1 MQNPKRAL
9 ELKNDINSKFE
20 NVKNQISDLQDQY
33 SSSLDSEVK
42 NELSEKIK
50 ELNNQLNDMKG
61 IHSNYFNKF
70 ENGNVNTDVESS
82 MSFYEKYKSQ
92 IDESFAKANNKANE
106 ISDILNNKKDNF
118 MDNNPI
124 INLIKDFKEYL
135 NSLSTMEI
143 CLIINIT
150 SSIFIITCV
159 LSILFAISGNYL
171 INKFSLEQKFPKL
184 KTIIE
189 LRVKFQN
196 YYVIINSIFI
206 LLAVLSLI
214 FVNTITLLNG

>member
-9 ELKNDINSKFE
+9 ELKNEINSNFE
-20 NVKNQISDLQDQY
+20 NVKNQISDLEEKY
-33 SSSLDSEVK
+33 SSTLDSEIK
-42 NELSEKIK
+42 NELGVKIK

-61 IHSNYFNKF
+61 IHNNYFNKF
-70 ENGNVNTDVESS
+70 ENGNINTNVESS
-82 MSFYEKYKSQ
+82 SNFYEKYKSQ
-92 IDESFAKANNKANE
+92 IDEAFTKANNKADE
-106 ISDILNNKKDNF
+106 ISKILDNKKDNF
-118 MDNNPI
+118 MDKNPI
-124 INLIKDFKEYL
+124 IDLINDFKEYL

-150 SSIFIITCV
+150 SSIFIFTCV
-159 LSILFAISGNYL
+159 VSILFAISGNYL
-171 INKFSLEQKFPKL
+171 INKFSLEQNFPKL